1 MKKVKFIFSVVISV
15 AVLAQVQAQKGQADV
30 TAGPMVSIP
39 FDKHVIPVIKT
50 GIGLEATGEYLFSRK
65 SGVLLQLGITSF
77 KIEDNDYY
85 EDKLKFF
92 SVKLGYKYNLT
103 TSGFFLNGLIGTDI
117 EILYGENIGYASFT
131 FGGGKRFSIKGGP
144 FIDVG
149 IDYINGDT
157 EERFNIKA
165 AIGLTKIKRQNN

>member
-39 FDKHVIPVIKT
+39 VIPDIKT

-77 KIEDNDYY
+77 KIEDYDYY

-92 SVKLGYKYNLT
+92 SVKMGYKYNLT
-103 TSGFFLNGLIGTDI
+103 KSGFFLNGLIGTDI

-131 FGGGKRFSIKGGP
+131 FGGGKRFSIKGGR

-157 EERFNIKA
+157 EGRFNIKA
-165 AIGLTKIKRQNN
+165 AIGLTKIKR